1 MRQKSQLLEFYLD
14 DFDDFDDFDDYLGVY
29 TRKTGCLQS
38 KVVVRNCRVRSMTRQ

>member
-14 DFDDFDDFDDYLGVY
+14 DFDDFDDYLVVY

>member
-1 MRQKSQLLEFYLD
+1 MRQKSQLLEFYLGTD
-14 DFDDFDDFDDYLGVY
+14 DFDDLDDYLVVY